1 MMYYISTS
9 IFQKLL
15 SSVTKKGLETNTL
28 LKKANIKKTVLAS
41 RETKVPL
48 EYFYSIMAAAIE
60 MTGDDYLG
68 LHIGENADPGD
79 LSVLGYIIA
88 SCRNLRESFEKL
100 NKYSGIMGSTQRLS
114 FKVEGDD
121 AKLVWDSVKYFPDKC
136 IRHSVDLN
144 LSNTYKMILNIA
156 DEPVEA
162 KEVWFN
168 SEPPSDS
175 HEYNR
180 VFNCSLKFNQP
191 APALVFSRKT
201 LEIPI
206 KHSNPMLISLLEPYA
221 NGLLNEINEKDYFSK
236 KISLRL
242 FESIQGSNPTI
253 RDVAKD
259 LGMCVRVLQSKL
271 KEEGVTFSELA
282 TNVRLEIAKSYLCE
296 NRYTIDDIT
305 YLIGFSEPSVFR
317 RAFKRWTGMTPSQFR
332 SSSESVFKART
343 TNSYPAFNS

>member
-15 SSVTKKGLETNTL
+15 SSIYKKGIGANAL
-28 LKKANIKKTVLAS
+28 LKKANVKKNILS
-41 RETKVPL
+41 NRDTKVPL
-48 EYFYSIMAAAIE
+48 ECFYSIMDAAIE
-60 MTGDDYLG
+60 MTGDDYFG
-68 LHIGENADPGD
+68 LHIGEIADPGD

-88 SCRNLRESFEKL
+88 SCRNLKESFEKF
-100 NKYSGIMGSTQRLS
+100 NKYSGIMGATQKIS
-114 FKVEGDD
+114 FKVEGDE
-121 AKLVWDSVKYFPDKC
+121 AKLIWDSIKYFPGKC
-136 IRHSVDLN
+136 IRHSVDFN
-144 LSNTYKMILNIA
+144 LCNMYKMIQSIA

-162 KEVWFN
+162 KEAWFN
-168 SEPPSDS
+168 SASPADTR
-175 HEYNR
+175 EYNR

-191 APALVFSRKT
+191 APALVFSKKAMDV
-201 LEIPI
+201 PV

-221 NGLLNEINEKDYFSK
+221 NGLLKELNEKDYFSK

-242 FESIQGSNPTI
+242 FESIHGSNPTI

-282 TNVRLEIAKSYLCE
+282 TNVRLEIAKSYLSE

-317 RAFKRWTGMTPSQFR
+317 RAFKRWTGMTPSQYR

-343 TNSYPAFNS
+343 TNSYPAFSS